1 MAQTKYT
8 ADDIQVLEGLDPVRK
23 RPGMYIGGT
32 GKDGYH
38 HLLWEVVDNS
48 IDEVINKY
56 ASKVEVVLHKDGKSA
71 TVEDNGRGIPVDM
84 MPKFKKSALEVIFDA
99 ALRRKVRARQ
109 ELHGLRRSARRRRR
123 GGQRAL
129 ERADRHRQA

>member
-1 MAQTKYT
+1 MATPSKSSYT
-8 ADDIQVLEGLDPVRK
+8 GDDIQVLEGLEPVRK

-48 IDEVINKY
+48 IDEVINGH
-56 ASKVEVVLHKDGKSA
+56 ATRVEVTLHKDGKSA

-84 MPKFKKSALEVIFDA
+84 MAKYK
-99 ALRRKVRARQ
+99 
-109 ELHGLRRSARRRRR
+109 
-123 GGQRAL
+123 
-129 ERADRHRQA
+129 

>member
-1 MAQTKYT
+1 MATPSKSSYT
-8 ADDIQVLEGLDPVRK
+8 GDDIQVLEGLEAVRK

-48 IDEVINKY
+48 IDEVINGH
-56 ASKVEVVLHKDGKSA
+56 ATRVEVTLHKDGKSA

-84 MPKFKKSALEVIFDA
+84 MAKYK
-99 ALRRKVRARQ
+99 
-109 ELHGLRRSARRRRR
+109 
-123 GGQRAL
+123 
-129 ERADRHRQA
+129 